1 MSSIYSHRLACGREF
16 GGVLQKAILRL
27 PQRYRL
33 VFTVSSG
40 REWPNLGQD
49 YILGLDYHG
58 QGGYHGHDNMPIL
71 PHAERQYKDQL
82 AQLFQDSG
90 WELLRP
96 DSLKADLQI
105 RKGKLQYVLEVKR
118 AAESRRDRI
127 VPLLAE
133 AILQARHNAQ
143 AIGKVR
149 PLAIIAA
156 PHHSRAVVD
165 QAVQFQ
171 QEYAPDVGIGF
182 IDDRGLRVF
191 RAQGLDHLNSLPEGN
206 EHKKSELGQSKSH
219 PLFSDLGQWMLKVI
233 LAQWLD
239 PKLLNAPRRKIHN
252 ASELALAAGVS
263 QVSASRLVRQLEAE
277 GFLNRDRDQLEL
289 VRLQDLFE
297 EWQAAARRAYE
308 EIPCRWIIPG
318 HGRKQFEAALRD
330 QHMQRSG
337 GDSRGISGSVN
348 SPRLCLGLFAAADA
362 LGLGFVHGV
371 PPLLYIER
379 IDPELM
385 QRLGISRE
393 RASKADIYLR
403 VPVYK
408 ESVFRA
414 AVEQRGVPVSDVLQI
429 WLDASNYPS
438 RGKEQADRLREMV
451 LEPLLRAN

>member
-1 MSSIYSHRLACGREF
+1 MTAIPGYAPELGGDSH
-16 GGVLQKAILRL
+16 
-27 PQRYRL
+27 
-33 VFTVSSG
+33 
-40 REWPNLGQD
+40 GQD
-49 YILGLDYHG
+49 IILGLDNHG
-58 QGGYHGHDNMPIL
+58 QEYYHGHDNMPIL
-71 PHAERQYKDQL
+71 PNAERQYKDQL
-82 AQLFQDSG
+82 SKLFRQSG
-90 WELLRP
+90 WKVLGEGSP
-96 DSLKADLQI
+96 PAKADLQI

-133 AILQARHNAQ
+133 AILQARHYAQ
-143 AIGKVR
+143 AIGKAR
-149 PLAIIAA
+149 PLAIIAS
-156 PHHSRAVVD
+156 PRHSRAVVD
-165 QAVQFQ
+165 EAIQFQ

-191 RAQGLDHLNSLPEGN
+191 RAQGLEHLNSLPEDV
-206 EHKKSELGQSKSH
+206 EYKKSALGQPKSH

-233 LAQWLD
+233 FAQSLD

-252 ASELALAAGVS
+252 ASELALASGVS
-263 QVSASRLVRQLEAE
+263 QVSASRLVRQLELE
-277 GFLNRDRDQLEL
+277 GFLNSESDQLEL
-289 VRLQDLFE
+289 VRIQDLFE

-318 HGRKQFEAALRD
+318 HGRKQFEAALRA
-330 QHMQRSG
+330 QHAQRNG
-337 GDSRGISGSVN
+337 RDSQVISGNVN
-348 SPRLCLGLFAAADA
+348 SPRFCLGLFAAADA

-385 QRLGISRE
+385 HRLGISKE
-393 RASKADIYLR
+393 RASHADIYLR

-414 AVEQRGVPVSDVLQI
+414 AVEQKGVPVSDVLQI

-438 RGKEQADRLREMV
+438 RGKEQADRLREVV
-451 LEPLLRAN
+451 LEPLLRAK